1 MDFLKTVASEY
12 SKSQQGSGSNSP
24 PQQQQQQQTTHSSS
38 NNSSM
43 PGNLSGLSG
52 MLLNNNL
59 FDMLDSDAD
68 KKKTADAAA
77 KASGSHGDS
86 DMFHSVLNKLNQNKH
101 SVAQEKE
108 SVDEDFA
115 VKMFKKFVEKKDS
128 GSEEKASSNNLG
140 AAAAMQAIKMFNSG
154 SGSNSSSGGA
164 GQAALLGLAM
174 SEGSKL
180 FDNAQA
186 EGKVAKGTT
195 KESVIEQAAQFAL
208 KFFLKSQTSG
218 SSGGNSGLM
227 SLAAK
232 FL

>member
-12 SKSQQGSGSNSP
+12 SKSQQGSGSNDAQH
-24 PQQQQQQQTTHSSS
+24 QQ
-38 NNSSM
+38 
-43 PGNLSGLSG
+43 SGLSG

-59 FDMLDSDAD
+59 FDVLDSDAD
-68 KKKTADAAA
+68 KKKTAEAAA
-77 KASGSHGDS
+77 QASGSHGNS
-86 DMFHSVLNKLNQNKH
+86 DMFHNVLNKLNQNKH
-101 SVAQEKE
+101 SVAQEKDN
-108 SVDEDFA
+108 VDEDFA
-115 VKMFKKFVEKKDS
+115 VKMFKKFVEKKDTS
-128 GSEEKASSNNLG
+128 SDEKASSNNLG

-154 SGSNSSSGGA
+154 SGSGSSSSGSG

-195 KESVIEQAAQFAL
+195 KESVIEQAVQFAL

-227 SLAAK
+227 GLAAK

>member
-12 SKSQQGSGSNSP
+12 GKSQQGSGSNDA
-24 PQQQQQQQTTHSSS
+24 QHQQTNQSNVNSS
-38 NNSSM
+38 NM
-43 PGNLSGLSG
+43 PGNLSGLHG
-52 MLLNNNL
+52 MLLNNNI
-59 FDMLDSDAD
+59 FDVLDSDAD
-68 KKKTADAAA
+68 KKKTAEAAA
-77 KASGSHGDS
+77 QASGSHDNS

-101 SVAQEKE
+101 SVAQEKDN
-108 SVDEDFA
+108 VDEDFA
-115 VKMFKKFVEKKDS
+115 VKMFKKFVEKKDTS
-128 GSEEKASSNNLG
+128 ADEKASSNNLG

-154 SGSNSSSGGA
+154 SGSSSSGSG

-180 FDNAQA
+180 FDNAQS

-195 KESVIEQAAQFAL
+195 KESVIEQAVQFAL

-227 SLAAK
+227 GLAAK